1 MNQGQD
7 SFFILWLSFCLFVF
21 CSEVL
26 KLWEQS
32 LEAMPVWLTVPVVVG
47 FSGGWVREGGHVCL
61 DG

>member
-1 MNQGQD
+1 MVV
-7 SFFILWLSFCLFVF
+7 ILFVF

-47 FSGGWVREGGHVCL
+47 FSGGWVREGGHVCV